1 MNDEMTLY
9 LSGPMTG
16 IPEHN
21 FPLFNAVAHKLR
33 AANAIVYNPAEHFSG
48 RVDLPRAE
56 YMAEDF
62 RKLLEVANAD
72 TPVKGIVLL
81 PGWTG
86 SKGARAEVVVA
97 HELGL
102 QFFAWQDE
110 RLQRTTL
117 AETFTDTAS
126 APLSIEEAQAALAYA
141 VGKREYDNGSRHA
154 SATAAVYVDEA
165 MKRLTTGEVRI
176 TDPKTG
182 GQKGA
187 KNIQFH
193 TIPPEFLAEVGRVY
207 SMGAKKYS
215 ARNFEKG
222 YAWSLS
228 FDAMMRHLWAWWG
241 GEETDPESGCN
252 HMAHGVWHCFQLMLL
267 AKYHRDLDDRSDLYA
282 KGRNLQA

>member
-1 MNDEMTLY
+1 MSNDEMTLY

-48 RVDLPRAE
+48 RTDLPRAE

-62 RKLLEVANAD
+62 RKLLEVASAD

-86 SKGARAEVVVA
+86 SKGARAEVIVA

-117 AETFTDTAS
+117 AETFISPPFPCDGGDAPI
-126 APLSIEEAQAALAYA
+126 APLRLSTPPT
-141 VGKREYDNGSRHA
+141 GFHP
-154 SATAAVYVDEA
+154 TAPWGP
-165 MKRLTTGEVRI
+165 GEVRI

-182 GQKGA
+182 GQKGQKPA
-187 KNIQFH
+187 QLSYLPFDS
-193 TIPPEFLAEVGRVY
+193 LAEVSKVY
-207 SMGAKKYS
+207 QYGASKY
-215 ARNFEKG
+215 ARDNWKKG
-222 YAWSLS
+222 YKWSLN
-228 FDAMMRHLWAWWG
+228 FDAMMRHMFAFWE
-241 GEETDPESGCN
+241 GEDLDPESGC
-252 HMAHGVWHCFQLMLL
+252 AHVGHACWHALTLL
-267 AKYHRDLDDRSDLYA
+267 WFMKHHKEGDDRA
-282 KGRNLQA
+282 KR

>member
-1 MNDEMTLY
+1 MSRKICY
-9 LSGPMTG
+9 ISGGMSGLPDY
-16 IPEHN
+16 N
-21 FPLFNAVAHKLR
+21 FPAFNDCAAKLR
-33 AANAIVYNPAEHFSG
+33 ADGWHVFNPAENFDG
-48 RVDLPRAE
+48 RTDLARNV
-56 YMAEDF
+56 YMTADF
-62 RKLLEVANAD
+62 KHLLSVAD
-72 TPVKGIVLL
+72 DPGFETRGIVML
-81 PGWTG
+81 PGWSG
-86 SKGARAEVVVA
+86 SQGARVEVAMALEMGLSCYFWQGDKLHETTAESVKA
-97 HELGL
+97 FLNAGFAGIALGTKR
-102 QFFAWQDE
+102 DE
-110 RLQRTTL
+110 PT
-117 AETFTDTAS
+117 S
-126 APLSIEEAQAALAYA
+126 
-141 VGKREYDNGSRHA
+141 
-154 SATAAVYVDEA
+154 
-165 MKRLTTGEVRI
+165 EVRI

-252 HMAHGVWHCFQLMLL
+252 HMAHGIWHCFQLMLL

-282 KGRNLQA
+282 KGRNIPQDSQG